1 MRAALM
7 GLALVSALGA
17 MGAVPALTAA
27 AVAAPATMAVPSG
40 KYVIDPSHASLT
52 WRVVHFGLSNYTARF
67 TKFDAT
73 VDLDAADVSK
83 STLKVKVD
91 PKSVRT
97 DYPYADKVDFDAE
110 IATSPKFL
118 DGTAHPDVTFVS
130 TGIVVTGP
138 KTANITGNLTLR
150 GVTKPVTL
158 ATVLNGSI
166 PAHPMTKQPVFG
178 ISAKGSFKRSD
189 FGMDYGTQFV
199 SDTVELVIEA
209 EFSKAPN

>member
-1 MRAALM
+1 MRAALI
-7 GLALVSALGA
+7 GLALYSATGLAALGGLTA
-17 MGAVPALTAA
+17 MPAL
-27 AVAAPATMAVPSG
+27 AAPTTVALPSG
-40 KYVIDPSHASLT
+40 KYVVDPTHASLS
-52 WRVVHFGLSNYTARF
+52 WSVVHFGLSNYTARF
-67 TKFDAT
+67 VKFDAS

-91 PKSVRT
+91 PASVRT
-97 DYPYADKVDFDAE
+97 DYPYPDKVNFDAE

-118 DGTAHPDVTFVS
+118 DGTAHPNVTFVS
-130 TGIVVTGP
+130 TGIVVTGA

-158 ATVLNGSI
+158 AAVLNGSM
-166 PAHPMTKQPVFG
+166 PAHPMTKLPVFG

-209 EFSKAPN
+209 EFVKAQ

>member
-1 MRAALM
+1 MRAALI
-7 GLALVSALGA
+7 GLALYSATGLAALGG
-17 MGAVPALTAA
+17 MT
-27 AVAAPATMAVPSG
+27 AAPALAAPTSIALPSG
-40 KYVIDPSHASLT
+40 KYVLDPTHASLT

-67 TKFDAT
+67 AKFDAT
-73 VDLDAADVSK
+73 VDLNAADVSK
-83 STLKVKVD
+83 SSLKVKVD
-91 PKSVRT
+91 PTSVRT
-97 DYPYADKVDFDAE
+97 DYPYPDKVNFDAE
-110 IATSPKFL
+110 VGTSPKFL

-158 ATVLNGSI
+158 AATLNGSI
-166 PAHPMTKQPVFG
+166 PAHPMTKLPVFG

-199 SDTVELVIEA
+199 SDTVELAIEA
-209 EFSKAPN
+209 EFNKAP